1 MCANTENM
9 SNLYKFE
16 PLLKQTLWG
25 GNRLA
30 SFKHLDM
37 PMDGVGESWEV
48 SGVEGSVS
56 IVAEGP
62 YKGKSLTELVLQLK
76 GDLVG
81 KKNFERFGSEFPLL
95 VKFID
100 AHQDLSIQVH
110 PNDEVARRHGY
121 SHGKTEMWYC
131 LEGEKGE
138 GTGDKW
144 PILYCGL
151 KQVIA
156 PEEYARMGANDTICD
171 ALAQYE
177 VHEGDMFFIPA
188 GRIHSIGA
196 GCLVAEIQQTSDVT
210 YRIYDFGRRDK
221 NGNLRQ
227 LHTREAAESIDY
239 TVLPNYRTLY
249 RPLKNARCAIARC
262 PQFATAVYDLDRPTL
277 LDYRWIDSFVIL
289 MGLKGSATLNADGQ
303 RTSLRAGETVL
314 VPATV
319 KEIKVEGTIKFL
331 ETYI

>member
-1 MCANTENM
+1 M

-25 GNRLA
+25 GNRLTA
-30 SFKHLDM
+30 FKHLNM

-131 LEGEKGE
+131 LEVRREKG
-138 GTGDKW
+138 
-144 PILYCGL
+144 L
-151 KQVIA
+151 VING
-156 PEEYARMGANDTICD
+156 PY
-171 ALAQYE
+171 
-177 VHEGDMFFIPA
+177 
-188 GRIHSIGA
+188 SI
-196 GCLVAEIQQTSDVT
+196 VV
-210 YRIYDFGRRDK
+210 
-221 NGNLRQ
+221 
-227 LHTREAAESIDY
+227 
-239 TVLPNYRTLY
+239 
-249 RPLKNARCAIARC
+249 
-262 PQFATAVYDLDRPTL
+262 
-277 LDYRWIDSFVIL
+277 
-289 MGLKGSATLNADGQ
+289 
-303 RTSLRAGETVL
+303 
-314 VPATV
+314 
-319 KEIKVEGTIKFL
+319 
-331 ETYI
+331 

>member
-1 MCANTENM
+1 M

-25 GNRLA
+25 GNRLTA
-30 SFKHLDM
+30 FKHLNM

-151 KQVIA
+151 KQVIT
-156 PEEYARMGANDTICD
+156 PEEYARMVANDTICD

-210 YRIYDFGRRDK
+210 YRIYDYLRRDRD
-221 NGNLRQ
+221 GNLRE
-227 LHTREAAESIDY
+227 LHTELALEAINFLDITTDPKVNYTESRDAVVSLVECPFFNTNELKLTKPFRRDY
-239 TVLPNYRTLY
+239 TG
-249 RPLKNARCAIARC
+249 
-262 PQFATAVYDLDRPTL
+262 
-277 LDYRWIDSFVIL
+277 IDSFRVYMCL
-289 MGLKGSATLNADGQ
+289 SGQCCFLSPDGQ
-303 RTSLRAGETVL
+303 GIFLHQSEALV
-314 VPATV
+314 VPASMQEVTILPDEGA
-319 KEIKVEGTIKFL
+319 KLLESYVE
-331 ETYI
+331 